1 MYNIIR
7 IKICNCMHL
16 RGEHFLKKT
25 IKVLLIVLASIVVL
39 AAVIFVV
46 GIFYVG
52 RGNFAVGWGNF
63 TSALKGLTT
72 STEQIEKNIEA
83 NKQEQAQALRDHGF
97 KISDD
102 DFEKIGSGE
111 IVDEKEITDK
121 LLGRDK
127 TEESADSSDS
137 SDDGENTDTDE
148 ISTESESAESDKT
161 RDDGKTDKTDND
173 EKVVPET
180 KKPESTDKKDDSSQK
195 DSSSTDSNDDS
206 SQKDSSSTDK
216 KDNDKKTESDK
227 KTQTEDASDSSEDAD
242 DATSEVDEQIA
253 ALVAKMYV
261 YKSQYTGS
269 ISSIV
274 STMYYEFYALPK
286 EQQVYSSK
294 MAIYNN
300 YAGQIAS
307 MEAQCDAQVFALVSE
322 LRALLK
328 ANGRD
333 ESLADSLLSAY
344 NTEKENSKAYH
355 ISRYAD

>member
-1 MYNIIR
+1 M
-7 IKICNCMHL
+7 
-16 RGEHFLKKT
+16 KKAL
-25 IKVLLIVLASIVVL
+25 KVLLIVLASIVVL

-83 NKQEQAQALRDHGF
+83 NKQEQAKALREHGF

-127 TEESADSSDS
+127 TEESDESIDSSEE
-137 SDDGENTDTDE
+137 GETDE
-148 ISTESESAESDKT
+148 APAENDSEEKVISESDKT
-161 RDDGKTDKTDND
+161 
-173 EKVVPET
+173 
-180 KKPESTDKKDDSSQK
+180 ESTDKKDESPKK
-195 DSSSTDSNDDS
+195 DSSSTE
-206 SQKDSSSTDK
+206 K
-216 KDNDKKTESDK
+216 KDADKKTESDK
-227 KTQTEDASDSSEDAD
+227 KTQTDVASDSSEDTD
-242 DATSEVDEQIA
+242 DAASEVDEQIA

-307 MEAQCDAQVFALVSE
+307 MEAQCDAQVYALVSE